1 MNNKR
6 KQIENVLIMKALEL
20 YQMYKE
26 YNPNGDYLSLS
37 FLDGYV
43 NMFNEHWEND
53 KDYVI
58 DCYFDDAENRV
69 IHREYQD
76 EFIDEE

>member
-1 MNNKR
+1 MNEKR
-6 KQIENVLIMKALEL
+6 KQIENKLIMKALEL

-53 KDYVI
+53 KDCVI
-58 DCYFDDAENRV
+58 DCYFDDGEDRV
-69 IHREYQD
+69 IHREHQD

>member
-1 MNNKR
+1 MNEKR
-6 KQIENVLIMKALEL
+6 IQIENKLIMKALDL
-20 YQMYKE
+20 YQVYKE

-37 FLDGYV
+37 FLNGYV

-53 KDYVI
+53 KDNVI
-58 DCYFDDAENRV
+58 DCYFDDANGI